1 MVVTETMI
9 QYESSFSPR
18 RLSENLKATANP
30 GLVNADD
37 RFLAR
42 PKGATQSTQ
51 YCVMGLAKGTTIACN
66 PSLVL
71 SALDCSVSIKPKL
84 LEYLVIKI
92 AART

>member
-51 YCVMGLAKGTTIACN
+51 YCVMGLAKGPLLPATQA
-66 PSLVL
+66 L
-71 SALDCSVSIKPKL
+71 S
-84 LEYLVIKI
+84 
-92 AART
+92 